1 MGCLCS
7 SGLHR
12 EQRCLGPLCGGPA
25 MSGWRP
31 PSAHGSAISKPEPQ
45 SGCRVLWPGKLR
57 KSMAFP
63 LSIGTI
69 STEDIIRIRD
79 IYGTGDMGQ
88 AIGSSPN
95 GTKASGAVALGHR
108 HAAQGAGRCVIS
120 FRVSL
125 GCEAIIPPPPRMPGS
140 MLEYGPFTVEAGAPC
155 SLLAVTQDSLSPS
168 APVPCCPC
176 HSIATLGVFRNKTL
190 LS

>member
-79 IYGTGDMGQ
+79 IYGTGGMGQ
-88 AIGSSPN
+88 AIGSFPN

-120 FRVSL
+120 FRASL
-125 GCEAIIPPPPRMPGS
+125 RCEAIIPSTPQNARVYVGVWTSHCGSWSTMQPPHCDSG
-140 MLEYGPFTVEAGAPC
+140 LFVPFSPC
-155 SLLAVTQDSLSPS
+155 P
-168 APVPCCPC
+168 
-176 HSIATLGVFRNKTL
+176 L
-190 LS
+190 LSLPFHCHFGCV